1 MKCPYCN
8 NEMQKGYVQCRDGLY
23 WTPKKQSVSALAALA
38 KGAVPIGN
46 DDMLKRNKQAVAY
59 KEPYIK
65 KIIYNMYGLT
75 FENTIRKCIN
85 FLLNIYNIVKL

>member
-8 NEMQKGYVQCRDGLY
+8 SEMQKGYIHWRDGLY

-46 DDMLKRNKQAVAY
+46 DDMLNR
-59 KEPYIK
+59 I
-65 KIIYNMYGLT
+65 KIIITYYLKKVGL
-75 FENTIRKCIN
+75 
-85 FLLNIYNIVKL
+85 YIVYLKI